1 MKQNLL
7 KSIMLIAL
15 LLSLS
20 VTAAGSTFE
29 VNGIKYLLGADSTA
43 AVIQKDP
50 KYSGTIIVP
59 STVSYNGSSYKV
71 TKIQGNA
78 FVGCENLTS
87 IKIGGNVKVIGG
99 YAFKGCTLLKEVI
112 IPDNVTSIGAYCFK
126 DCTNLESVVIGDSIK
141 YLPEHL
147 FENVDNLSVTI
158 GKGVKQVDCHAFCSC
173 DSICVNL
180 TDLTVWL
187 NVEMFDYTP
196 STAIANFKLNGEL
209 LEDLVIPDNVVEVK
223 DGVFYGA
230 TCLKSITIPK
240 SLNKVGTYSFSG
252 CSNLKEVNLED
263 LSAWCNSDYQGD
275 RILKNSGTIMKLKGE
290 LLENLEIPKDVK
302 KVKDYAFRYVSSIK
316 KVVIHD
322 DVDSIGKGA
331 FSECDN
337 LNAIIVGDR
346 VTSIGYEA
354 FKDCD
359 NLKEVDIANLSSWC
373 RLDFKVGASGIHP
386 FSINEGVLKLDG
398 EVLEHLVIPKDITE
412 IKPCTFYNCAS
423 LKTVKIHENVDS
435 IGSSAFKGCSSLE
448 RVEIE
453 DGVVKIKHSAFAN
466 CGKLKSINIPNSVR
480 IFENWLF
487 EDCASLETVT
497 LPNTLT
503 FIPHAMFYGCS
514 SLDSISIPESVS
526 AIGDRAFYG
535 CSGIKSVSLPSDL
548 ASIGKYAFRGSGL
561 TSVAIPS
568 NISVIE
574 SQTFSCCRE
583 LESVVIPSSVTTI
596 NYGAFNGCWRL
607 KSVMLPSSVTFIDE
621 NAFSRCTDMS
631 SMIVEISNKM
641 YDSRN
646 GCNAIIETSTNT
658 LIAGCKT
665 TVIPENVEKIS
676 EDAFIDCVELVTMT
690 IPESVSEIGDY
701 AFAYCSGLKTMYS
714 KSVTPPTA
722 YRYTF
727 ERVPTDAILYVPVGA
742 KDAYMAAL
750 GWNSFTNIVETDFSE
765 IVSVL
770 DNTFTETVEVVV
782 AGNEIVVSGIEN
794 NVKVEVYNMN
804 GTLVYGGTNKS
815 ISVNGK
821 GAYIV
826 VVNGKYYKVLIG

>member
-1 MKQNLL
+1 
-7 KSIMLIAL
+7 MLIAL

-29 VNGIKYLLGADSTA
+29 VNGINYLLGADSTA

-71 TKIQGNA
+71 TKIQGYA

-112 IPDNVTSIGAYCFK
+112 IPDNVTSIGASCFK

-141 YLPEHL
+141 YLPEFL
-147 FENVDNLSVTI
+147 FEYVDNLSVTI
-158 GKGVKQVDCHAFCSC
+158 GKGVKQVDSNAFNFC
-173 DSICVNL
+173 DSLCVNL

-187 NVEMFDYTP
+187 NVEMSDYRP
-196 STAIANFKLNGEL
+196 TAIANFKLNGEL
-209 LEDLVIPDNVVEVK
+209 LEDLVIPDNVEEVK

-240 SLNKVGTYSFSG
+240 SLNKVGAYSFSG

-337 LNAIIVGDR
+337 LNTVIVGDR
-346 VTSIGYEA
+346 ITSIGYEA

-373 RLDFKVGASGIHP
+373 RLDFGTSVTHP

-435 IGSSAFKGCSSLE
+435 IGTGAFNGCSSLE

-453 DGVVKIKHSAFAN
+453 DGIVKIKHSAFAN

-503 FIPHAMFYGCS
+503 FIPYAMFYGCS

-526 AIGDRAFYG
+526 AIGDWAFYG
-535 CSGIKSVSLPSDL
+535 CSGLKSVSLPSGL
-548 ASIGKYAFRGSGL
+548 ASIGKYAFFNSGL

-574 SQTFSCCRE
+574 YCTFSCCRE
-583 LESVVIPSSVTTI
+583 LESVVIPSSVTSI
-596 NYGAFNGCWRL
+596 NNGAFNGCWKL
-607 KSVMLPSSVTFIDE
+607 KSVMLPSSVTFIDG
-621 NAFSRCTDMS
+621 NAFSRCSDVS
-631 SMIVEISNKM
+631 SMIVEIGNKM

-676 EDAFIDCVELVTMT
+676 EDAFIGCDRLVTMT
-690 IPESVSEIGDY
+690 IPESVSEVGNY
-701 AFAYCSGLKTMYS
+701 AFEHCSSLKTMYS

-727 ERVPTDAILYVPVGA
+727 EYIPTDAILYVPVRA

-750 GWNSFTNIVETDFSE
+750 GWNSFANIVETDFSE
-765 IVSVL
+765 IVSGL
-770 DNTFTETVEVVV
+770 DDTITETVEVVV
-782 AGNEIVVSGIEN
+782 AGNEIIVSGIEN